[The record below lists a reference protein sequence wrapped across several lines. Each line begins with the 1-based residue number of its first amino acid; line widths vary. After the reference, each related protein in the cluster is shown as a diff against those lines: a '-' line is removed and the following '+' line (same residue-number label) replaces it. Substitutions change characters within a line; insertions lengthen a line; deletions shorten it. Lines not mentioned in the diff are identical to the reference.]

1 WTEFR
6 FPPEMPLADQ
16 GCVVA
21 VLPDQRCNRRVRG
34 RQTDVRR
41 AFARQRLLQPNLQPL
56 RRASGYKRTSRRRA
70 EGRRRV
76 GTREPDALPREPI
89 EVGRLVIGATVA
101 AQIAVAQIVR
111 EDEEN

>member
-1 WTEFR
+1 
-6 FPPEMPLADQ
+6 D
-16 GCVVA
+16 
-21 VLPDQRCNRRVRG
+21 
-34 RQTDVRR
+34 
-41 AFARQRLLQPNLQPL
+41 
-56 RRASGYKRTSRRRA
+56 KRTSRRRA

-111 EDEEN
+111 EDEENVRSGTLRHAVSRDGTDRRSHRRASGDPEEIPTCDAPPHPGMLRNTSLGV